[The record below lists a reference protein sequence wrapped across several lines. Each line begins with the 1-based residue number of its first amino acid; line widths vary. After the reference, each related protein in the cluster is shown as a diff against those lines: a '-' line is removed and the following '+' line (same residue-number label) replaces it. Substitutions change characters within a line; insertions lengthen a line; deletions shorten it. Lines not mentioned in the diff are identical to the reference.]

1 MSVEIDP
8 QLLQEVMAE
17 CRKDLPDLPD
27 YFIWLNSVDI
37 IMRNMGVDKSDEAN
51 ELYNNA
57 KKELETSTYNF
68 QVV

>member
-17 CRKDLPDLPD
+17 CQKDLPDLPD

-37 IMRNMGVDKSDEAN
+37 IIRNMGIDKADEAN
-51 ELYNNA
+51 ELYTNA